1 MGSENDEDS
10 SVGNLRYIASG
21 LVIGMY
27 IVACLAIDVFVILQ
41 IYLYNPTEVIAVL
54 SVLLAIA
61 FTVAE
66 IRGFR
71 YVKRYFATR

>member
-41 IYLYNPTEVIAVL
+41 IYLYNPTEVVAVL

-66 IRGFR
+66 IRGLR